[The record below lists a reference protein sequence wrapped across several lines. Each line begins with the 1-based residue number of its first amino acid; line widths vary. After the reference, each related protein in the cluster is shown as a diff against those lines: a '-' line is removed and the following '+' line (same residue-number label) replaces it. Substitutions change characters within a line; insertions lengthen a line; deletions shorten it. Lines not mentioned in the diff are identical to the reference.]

1 LSGRRER
8 EISIGAEYGIAEA
21 QRRVLRRSSGR
32 DAGHSYG
39 CAVSN
44 MVLNSTS
51 DLFALPRLTIRR
63 SVAVPTFQ
71 EIVRGRVPMMLW
83 KDRALTKGWAM
94 VRRTRQRWMR

>member
-1 LSGRRER
+1 M
-8 EISIGAEYGIAEA
+8 
-21 QRRVLRRSSGR
+21 RVVMVYVLAKDQEQVPVARDQHPVQAR
-32 DAGHSYG
+32 DAGHAYG

-44 MVLNSTS
+44 MALNSTS

-63 SVAVPTFQ
+63 SVTASTFQ
-71 EIVRGRVPMMLW
+71 QIVHGRVPMMLR